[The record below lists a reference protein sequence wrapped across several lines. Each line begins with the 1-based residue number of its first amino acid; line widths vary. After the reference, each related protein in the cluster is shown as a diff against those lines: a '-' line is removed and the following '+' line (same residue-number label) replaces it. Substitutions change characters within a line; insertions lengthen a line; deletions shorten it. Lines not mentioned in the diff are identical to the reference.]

1 MKNKNHIAYF
11 IGEEGYGHATRSCSI
26 IINIIEIIGANNVHI
41 DIFCGK
47 HHAFLKRRLHSI
59 SDIVR
64 LHRVD
69 SNILLVK
76 DDGHNLNREK
86 SIKRAIQWR
95 DSLEEWKNL
104 VREILI
110 DCSMIISDSVPQATY
125 FASYFRCPSIN
136 ISHFTWDWMY
146 DAISRVSSL
155 TDKSDITSLA
165 ESLDIMTNMYDKFDL
180 SIFPPLTPNDNIEL
194 YKLRNRRV
202 EYCSYILSDSFI
214 ETSFSENKNI
224 EDSVHEKVLIMNNGT
239 RSLTRLINSFIQNW
253 PKNGK
258 TKLIVGFCELNSTSR
273 SFIKNNSNISLLP
286 RIEVTHRFIGEA
298 DIIVARA
305 GYNTL
310 SELIHSN
317 TLAVLVDENNNP
329 EIASNL
335 EFAKSKS
342 YYISQVDNISIET
355 IQQILA
361 TKNPVEVKNTR
372 DNARSNL
379 LLGRNQCAD
388 IISKFLL
395 SSIN

>member
-1 MKNKNHIAYF
+1 
-11 IGEEGYGHATRSCSI
+11 
-26 IINIIEIIGANNVHI
+26 
-41 DIFCGK
+41 
-47 HHAFLKRRLHSI
+47 
-59 SDIVR
+59 
-64 LHRVD
+64 
-69 SNILLVK
+69 
-76 DDGHNLNREK
+76 
-86 SIKRAIQWR
+86 
-95 DSLEEWKNL
+95 
-104 VREILI
+104 
-110 DCSMIISDSVPQATY
+110 MIISDSVPQATY

-194 YKLRNRRV
+194 YKLRNRKV

-214 ETSFSENKNI
+214 ETSFSEKKNI

-258 TKLIVGFCELNSTSR
+258 TKLIVGFCELNSTSL
-273 SFIKNNSNISLLP
+273 SLIKNNSNISLLP
-286 RIEVTHRFIGEA
+286 SIEVTHRFIGEA

-342 YYISQVDNISIET
+342 YYISKLDNISIET

-361 TKNPVEVKNTR
+361 TKNHVEVKNTR

-395 SSIN
+395 SSINAS